1 MGVWLSTD
9 PVTRNTVL
17 MTRNRWCRSAA
28 LAFALALWPNLLAA
42 QTEGGVTRDPKTG
55 APLEC
60 LHVSLVDSTN
70 RAVAQ
75 TITDT
80 AGRFQ
85 LEAPHPGPYRVRFE
99 LYGWEP
105 LTGPVD
111 TLADGDFKQRRY
123 PVDFVNLLMPK
134 LPLRSILDTAE
145 SVHAQHDREENEAYV
160 RLERELRGRED
171 PAVWRSR
178 MLNVDF
184 PVEYPA
190 DLRKR
195 GLQGAVV
202 AQFIVDAYGRLR
214 TETWQPIRIA
224 HKDFEKSVR
233 SKLADMRWTP
243 AILEGRPV
251 CELTRSVVLFSLDYY
266 ARTEYVR
273 WSTRLVF

>member
-1 MGVWLSTD
+1 MN
-9 PVTRNTVL
+9 RNHWR
-17 MTRNRWCRSAA
+17 RNAAWAIA
-28 LAFALALWPNLLAA
+28 LAASWPVHLSA
-42 QTEGGVTRDPKTG
+42 QTEAGVARDAKSG

-60 LHVSLVDSTN
+60 LHVVLVDSTN

-75 TITDT
+75 TVTDT

-85 LEAPHPGPYRVRFE
+85 LEALHPGHYRVRFE

-105 LTGPVD
+105 LGGPLD

-123 PVDFVNLLMPK
+123 PLDFVNLLMPK
-134 LPLRSILDTAE
+134 GLPVRTMLDTAE
-145 SVHAQHDREENEAYV
+145 SVHAQHDREEAEAYA
-160 RLERELRGRED
+160 RLERDLRGRED

-184 PVEYPA
+184 PVDYPLE
-190 DLRKR
+190 LRKR

-214 TETWQPIRIA
+214 TETWQPIRVA
-224 HKDFEKSVR
+224 HGDFEKAVR
-233 SKLADMRWTP
+233 SKLVDMRWSP

-251 CELTRSVVLFSLDYY
+251 CELTRSVVVFTLDYMNRGY
-266 ARTEYVR
+266 IK
-273 WSTRLVF
+273 WNTRLVF